1 MISAESDQPLSMR
14 NVDDNLALA
23 NPGNADIPH
32 TEVDTT
38 TVHHLGGIQSE
49 EPLTQSG
56 PDHHSANPGRLRL
69 GRVIAEIMRR
79 GYTLTDPEVRQI
91 MPAYG
96 YPKNTSDA
104 SGFMCSPGLR
114 KIIKANGV
122 ELLRES
128 YKRKTIYRDGNL
140 AREETDI
147 DQAISK
153 IDKDA

>member
-1 MISAESDQPLSMR
+1 MSSVESDQSLTLRILSE
-14 NVDDNLALA
+14 NQVPTNAQ
-23 NPGNADIPH
+23 NADTLH
-32 TEVDTT
+32 SEVDTS
-38 TVHHLGGIQSE
+38 TVHMDATQSE
-49 EPLTQSG
+49 EPLTTSR
-56 PDHHSANPGRLRL
+56 PDHHSANPGRVQL

-91 MPAYG
+91 MPVYG
-96 YPKNTSDA
+96 YPKKTSDA

-147 DQAISK
+147 AQAISK